1 MGEITYQES
10 DLLPLSALQHLVFCP
25 RQCALIYLEQAWE
38 ENSLTAE
45 GRILH
50 EKTDAAKPEWKGGVR
65 IVRSLRLRS
74 LRLGLTGVADVVE
87 FHPGI
92 EENVALQ
99 SGSGGPIHHE
109 GVRVPGMRGR
119 WKPFPVE
126 YKRGKPKKDDSDCVQ
141 LCAQGLCL
149 EEMLGARLPGGAL
162 FYGESRRRLDV
173 EFDARLRARTEAV
186 AAELHGLIARGVTPS
201 AVFEPKCK
209 QCSLNEIC
217 LPEATQRVQRVAEY
231 VTRSLAGSA
240 SMSRGDRIGEG
251 KVEEE

>member
-1 MGEITYQES
+1 MGEVTYPES

-38 ENSLTAE
+38 ENALTAE

-50 EKTDAAKPEWKGGVR
+50 ERADAAKPEWKGGIR

-87 FHPGI
+87 FHPVI
-92 EENVALQ
+92 EEGVTLPA
-99 SGSGGPIHHE
+99 GSGGTIRRE
-109 GVRVPGMRGR
+109 GVRVPGMRGE
-119 WKPFPVE
+119 WEPFPVE
-126 YKRGKPKKDDSDCVQ
+126 YKRGKPKKDDSDRVQ

-173 EFDARLRARTEAV
+173 AFDAKLRVRTEAV
-186 AAELHGLIARGVTPS
+186 AAELHGLIARGATPS

-209 QCSLNEIC
+209 QCSLIEIC
-217 LPEATQRVQRVAEY
+217 LPEATQRVERVAEY

-240 SMSRGDRIGEG
+240 SMPRGNRKGDD